1 MLSRMRGYLFVGLIC
16 LALLG
21 VAAWLTLTPAP
32 AFAAD
37 PVAAETPAAVSVTPA
52 VTMTIPSMS
61 GELDVSAA
69 ASLTESFT
77 EIAKQLEGAN
87 PDLKLTLN
95 FAGSQQLAQ
104 QINQG
109 SPADVFAS
117 ANKKQMGV
125 AIESGR
131 IVSGTQQMFAGNRL
145 VVVYPVDNPG
155 QIETLQDLTKPGL
168 HLVLAAEEVPV
179 GQYTVNFLDKA
190 VEDPEFGPDYKADVL
205 KNVVSYEQTVKAV
218 MSKVVLGE
226 ADAGVVYSTD
236 AATDKEGKTTQMEIP
251 DALNSIAAYPIV
263 VLDDT
268 PRPELAR
275 AFVDFVLSPTGQDI
289 MGSFGFGK
297 VAQ

>member
-1 MLSRMRGYLFVGLIC
+1 MS
-16 LALLG
+16 A
-21 VAAWLTLTPAP
+21 
-32 AFAAD
+32 
-37 PVAAETPAAVSVTPA
+37 TPA

-77 EIAKQLEGAN
+77 EIVNQLEAAN
-87 PDLKLTLN
+87 PDLKITLN

-190 VEDPEFGPDYKADVL
+190 MDDLELGPDYKADVL

-236 AATDKEGKTTQMEIP
+236 AATDKEGKTMQMEIP
-251 DALNSIAAYPIV
+251 DALNSIAAYPNRRV
-263 VLDDT
+263 
-268 PRPELAR
+268 
-275 AFVDFVLSPTGQDI
+275 G
-289 MGSFGFGK
+289 
-297 VAQ
+297 